1 METQSN
7 CLFITF
13 VEKEGPFLKVWGQ
26 TDKNTSLYIEQ
37 VLHSFTTQFDN
48 GFCIPHPESLQIG
61 ILCCAKYKD
70 NKYYRARITNLNYLH
85 NRYIE
90 VNFVDYGHQ
99 DVVPVSNI
107 RSLEG
112 FDTAF
117 ISIQPQASN
126 FLLAE
131 AVCPRGEWN
140 EVYLEEIC
148 KEIRYTEVNFSIIG
162 QVTKHYLVRLFV
174 GVNDLAIILIS
185 KGLMRHTSLT
195 TQEAVLLSMMPRAPL
210 QPPAT
215 PQQNIATYKAFTL
228 EPGSQYEVYVS
239 YVTDGPCNFSVQLKQ
254 SEEVLGKLMKEI
266 NSMTLTPIEGIPI
279 PGTVCLARCTEDGH
293 ICRAVVTNEVDGQF
307 KVFYV
312 DFGNFE
318 VISLESL
325 YEIPFKFVI
334 PKVMA
339 IRFALAGVEKSTVT
353 LEMQCAFKQFVDNR
367 LIHMKVMPMTT
378 RTSLPRCELWDP
390 ESGINALDIVTKAAS
405 SSYPDHISLHR
416 GFTQTVK
423 ISFVFS
429 CNRFYV
435 QLKAKQDD
443 LLRLMLDI
451 QVLCREADSF
461 KSNMVKVGL
470 PCYAL
475 YEGDQQW
482 YRSQI
487 VEVLGA
493 GQVKVHYVDYGN
505 EEVVSVNLLK
515 PIEGKQ
521 LTILRPQAIECCL
534 NGYQNMEPDLERDN
548 LLEELILEQ
557 EFTMKVVEMQGKK
570 ALVELIDSAN
580 YNVASLLLDKIAVT
594 RSQVSP
600 MLVQA
605 GNKIEHRK
613 YSQPFNSRE
622 QPERTDQRKPG
633 SRDSFESTETNENNT
648 WRQNNKGFNKNYDR
662 NKRDELNDSTDSERH
677 STKSFNRNDRNRNES
692 NTRNT
697 EGGPWKQ
704 NSGFNKSQDRFSRDR
719 NNRNNDWGGN
729 GDERKNFREKDSW
742 GGGRTNDQQNN
753 FKEKGD
759 WGSGNDQQ
767 NINSPDDGWGSSK
780 ENNRQTF
787 NPRGRKGDWD
797 NNRENDKRN
806 FNSRENNDW
815 GDNKQDKE
823 WGGRGDRKGFQPRDR
838 DNFKP
843 RKRFDDGNSDWNNG
857 DKDGFKPRKRF
868 EDGGGDWN
876 ADSTHKSGGFKKREF
891 KRETSELSSSGSE
904 KSFRKGA
911 FKDNF
916 RKNKPDF
923 KKPDRSPRGNFV
935 DDSGD
940 TWNVSA
946 STTIEVPNAA
956 PSTAKFTTLNVDN
969 TEATVVISWF
979 HNPSQFYCQIE
990 STQDEFKRMMEEIQQ
1005 AYKGRQPGT
1014 AAVGAPVIGLFP
1026 EDRVLYRAEVL
1037 ETLASQYKV
1046 YYVDFGNVSVID
1058 KVWPIETRFMELP
1071 AQAICC
1077 KLSGIEP
1084 PTDTWPEANNYGQY
1098 FDKKQFFCK
1107 FISTED
1113 TRVAIQLESNK
1124 EDIASLLLRD
1134 GLAKACAPPPEPEL
1148 PLLIGQQFRAL
1159 LLSVNSLGDFLM
1171 SLQNGALLK
1180 CTVFNLSQS
1189 TETWE
1194 DNLKD
1199 KINQILIVYV
1209 DDLKEDR
1216 LEVTLY
1222 DQNGA
1227 KIKLIDK
1234 DEGAYESVELLCP
1247 YLILHSQISGEIAHI
1262 EETTV
1267 YLQPAD
1273 CAENI
1278 QYFLNTAFEYY
1289 ESFTLEEPITPTES
1303 FVYAVKSSDTNWYRG
1318 RVVSLDDKQV
1328 MVNYLDYGNSE
1339 QVNFDV
1345 LRELTAEFME
1355 IPILCIPITIKDTR
1369 EELIGKFVSI
1379 NLTFT
1384 ETGVEGAIQ
1393 EEVVTTVPTQETP
1406 KPNLEEV
1413 TQTEETQKPNLEELI
1428 QTEQI
1433 PTESVTCGTQVVLSH
1448 TDSPSDFYLQLAES
1462 IGVIEELQARIQEQI
1477 PEMADIENPVIGA
1490 LCAAP
1495 YTVDQQWYRAQVLDA
1510 DSDITTVRFVD
1521 YGNTDVLDNHTTRV
1535 KTLPTDLLS
1544 LEVHATRCRLKI
1556 KPIDEEWTTV
1566 ASERFEQ
1573 LASVENLTAQF
1584 ISQDEKTNYVE
1595 LYSDGANVREILI
1608 SENLAF
1614 PDEVVPEASSTL
1626 GFVSHLN
1633 SPSEFWIQFENCV
1646 EGLEW
1651 VAEQLSGA
1659 ETFQELEDLSPGVL
1673 CAALF
1678 PDDQMWYRARIL
1690 SNTVAGIEVLFV
1702 DYGNSCTSCSLR
1714 DLPEDLV
1721 MLPPLAQKCSLQK
1734 PESLTT
1740 WGPEMVRKFIEI
1752 SADGQTTFHVNKL
1765 STGETA
1771 SVVLLLDGVDVTTL
1785 IVPQTEEVQVKSF
1798 EGLDEIV
1805 LVKGGEELQ
1814 TKFKLEPLPD
1824 IAWSEESI
1832 KKFAEMTND
1841 ENTVFQAE
1849 FVSDDT
1855 VRLYLGLNDIRLELN
1870 GIKSTTPASS
1880 PLKTR
1885 INDTHST
1892 DETST
1897 SGTEPNLDGNE
1908 GFVKGLVE
1916 GIIEG
1921 STNPHEC
1928 VEENVCDEECKNI
1941 IRSLLTDII
1950 EASTN
1955 QSESNNQ
1962 IENKQSTNHDI
1973 DLSVKSTENPVQ
1985 SEEKV
1990 PDEKKHFGLDV
2001 STEDSAE
2008 QVPTLGEKKE
2018 AETVTLEEASTVSV
2032 KKEAETATSEQIP
2045 AVCEKKEPETVT
2057 TEEAS
2062 TVSEKKEAGTATPE
2076 EASTVS
2082 EKKAVEL
2089 SPEKPT
2095 EDKTGAVKETLDVP
2109 KPDNSNNLD
2118 KSEMLDEVKENNQ

>member
-1 METQSN
+1 METQPN
-7 CLFITF
+7 CLFITY

-37 VLHSFTTQFDN
+37 VLHSFTPQFDN
-48 GFCIPHPESLQIG
+48 GLCIPRPDALQIG

-70 NKYYRARITNLNYLH
+70 SKYYRARITSLNYLH

-117 ISIQPQASN
+117 VSLQPQASS

-140 EVYLEEIC
+140 EAYLEEIC
-148 KEIRYTEVNFSIIG
+148 KEIRYTEVNFSIVA

-174 GVNDLAIILIS
+174 GVNDLAIVLIS
-185 KGLMRHTSLT
+185 KGLMRNTSLT

-210 QPPAT
+210 QPP
-215 PQQNIATYKAFTL
+215 PIQQQSIATYKAFTL

-318 VISLESL
+318 VIPLESL

-390 ESGINALDIVTKAAS
+390 ESGISALDIVTKAALS
-405 SSYPDHISLHR
+405 NYPDHITLHR
-416 GFTQTVK
+416 GFSQTVK
-423 ISFVFS
+423 ISYVFS

-435 QLKAKQDD
+435 QLKAKQDE

-451 QVLCREADSF
+451 QVLCNEAETLN
-461 KSNMVKVGL
+461 SNTIKVGL

-505 EEVVSVNLLK
+505 EEVVSMNLLK

-521 LTILRPQAIECCL
+521 LTKMRPQAIECCL

-548 LLEELILEQ
+548 LLEELILEH

-622 QPERTDQRKPG
+622 SSQRTEQRKPG
-633 SRDSFESTETNENNT
+633 SRNSFDSEPDENNT

-677 STKSFNRNDRNRNES
+677 STKGFNRNDRNRNES
-692 NTRNT
+692 RNT
-697 EGGPWKQ
+697 EGSWKQ
-704 NSGFNKSQDRFSRDR
+704 NSGFNKSQDRFNKDR
-719 NNRNNDWGGN
+719 NNRNNDWGGS

-742 GGGRTNDQQNN
+742 GGDRNNDRQNN
-753 FKEKGD
+753 SKES
-759 WGSGNDQQ
+759 WGGNDQQ
-767 NINSPDDGWGSSK
+767 NSNSPNDGWGSSK
-780 ENNRQTF
+780 ENYRQ
-787 NPRGRKGDWD
+787 NYNSRGNKGDWD

-815 GDNKQDKE
+815 GD
-823 WGGRGDRKGFQPRDR
+823 RKGFQPRDR

-843 RKRFDDGNSDWNNG
+843 RKRFEDGNNDWNNG
-857 DKDGFKPRKRF
+857 DKDSSQPWKKS

-876 ADSTHKSGGFKKREF
+876 ADSTHRSGGGFKKREF
-891 KRETSELSSSGSE
+891 KREASELSSSGSE
-904 KSFRKGA
+904 KSFRKGG
-911 FKDNF
+911 NF
-916 RKNKPDF
+916 RNNKPDF
-923 KKPDRSPRGNFV
+923 RKPNRSPRGNFGG
-935 DDSGD
+935 DSGD
-940 TWNVSA
+940 GWNTGA
-946 STTIEVPNAA
+946 STATEVLNAA
-956 PSTAKFTTLNVDN
+956 PSTAKFTILNVDN
-969 TEATVVISWF
+969 TEANVVISWF

-1005 AYKGRQPGT
+1005 AYKGRQAGT
-1014 AAVGAPVIGLFP
+1014 ATVGAPVIGLFP
-1026 EDRVLYRAEVL
+1026 EDRVLYRAKVL
-1037 ETLASQYKV
+1037 ETLGSQYKV

-1058 KVWPIETRFMELP
+1058 KVWPIEKRFMELP

-1077 KLSGIEP
+1077 KLRGIDP

-1113 TRVAIQLESNK
+1113 TRVAIELKYDN
-1124 EDIASLLLRD
+1124 EDIASLLLKD
-1134 GLAKACAPPPEPEL
+1134 GLAKACVTPPEPEL

-1171 SLQNGALLK
+1171 SLQNGAVLK
-1180 CTVFNLSQS
+1180 CSVFNLSAS

-1194 DNLKD
+1194 DSLKE
-1199 KINQILIVYV
+1199 KINHILIVYV

-1222 DQNGA
+1222 DENGA
-1227 KIKLIDK
+1227 KIKLINN

-1247 YLILHSQISGEIAHI
+1247 YLILSSQISGEIAHI
-1262 EETTV
+1262 EQTTV

-1278 QYFLNTAFEYY
+1278 QYFLNSAFEYY
-1289 ESFTLEEPITPTES
+1289 ESFTPEEPLTPTEG
-1303 FVYAVKSSDTNWYRG
+1303 FVYAVKSPDTNWYRG
-1318 RVVSLDDKQV
+1318 RVVSLDDNKQV
-1328 MVNYLDYGNSE
+1328 TVNYIDYGNSE
-1339 QVNFDV
+1339 QVNFDA
-1345 LRELTAEFME
+1345 LRELTAEFMT
-1355 IPILCIPITIKDTR
+1355 IPILCVPIAIKGVT
-1369 EELIGKFVSI
+1369 EELIGEFVSI

-1384 ETGVEGAIQ
+1384 ETGLEGTLQ
-1393 EEVVTTVPTQETP
+1393 EKEVTVVPTEGKQIEQIATDVTE

-1413 TQTEETQKPNLEELI
+1413 AQT
-1428 QTEQI
+1428 
-1433 PTESVTCGTQVVLSH
+1433 TCGTQVVLSH

-1462 IGVIEELQARIQEQI
+1462 IEGIEELQARLQELA
-1477 PEMADIENPVIGA
+1477 PEMTDIENPVIGV

-1495 YTVDQQWYRAQVLDA
+1495 YSVDQQWYRAQVLDA

-1556 KPIDEEWTTV
+1556 KPIDEEWTSV

-1595 LYSDGANVREILI
+1595 LYSDGTNVREILI
-1608 SENLAF
+1608 AENLAL
-1614 PDEVVPEASSTL
+1614 PDEVVPEASSTV

-1659 ETFQELEDLSPGVL
+1659 ENFPELEDLAPGVL

-1734 PESLTT
+1734 PEGLTV
-1740 WGPEMVRKFIEI
+1740 WGPEMVRKFVEI
-1752 SADGQTTFHVNKL
+1752 AADGQTTFHVNKL

-1785 IVPQTEEVQVKSF
+1785 IVPQTEEVSVKSF

-1805 LVKGGEELQ
+1805 LVKKGGEEMQ

-1824 IAWSEESI
+1824 GVWSEDSV
-1832 KKFAEMTND
+1832 KKFAEMNNNGT
-1841 ENTVFQAE
+1841 TVFQAE
-1849 FVSDDT
+1849 FVSDDMI
-1855 VRLYLGLNDIRLELN
+1855 RLYLGLNDIRLELN
-1870 GIKSTTPASS
+1870 GIKTTTPTSS

-1885 INDTHST
+1885 TTDTHST
-1892 DETST
+1892 HETST
-1897 SGTEPNLDGNE
+1897 SSTEANLDGNE
-1908 GFVKGLVE
+1908 GFVKGLVAE
-1916 GIIEG
+1916 IIEN
-1921 STNPHEC
+1921 STNLHEC
-1928 VEENVCDEECKNI
+1928 VEEDVCDEECIDI
-1941 IRSLLTDII
+1941 IKSLLTDII
-1950 EASTN
+1950 EESTN
-1955 QSESNNQ
+1955 L
-1962 IENKQSTNHDI
+1962 IETTQSTNHELNVELI
-1973 DLSVKSTENPVQ
+1973 ENAVQ
-1985 SEEKV
+1985 SEEKEFESKSSEKV
-1990 PDEKKHFGLDV
+1990 PVAETVTMEDEKKE
-2001 STEDSAE
+2001 TEAVTPE
-2008 QVPTLGEKKE
+2008 EVPTVIEKKE
-2018 AETVTLEEASTVSV
+2018 AETVTSEEV
-2032 KKEAETATSEQIP
+2032 
-2045 AVCEKKEPETVT
+2045 
-2057 TEEAS
+2057 S
-2062 TVSEKKEAGTATPE
+2062 TVSEKKEA
-2076 EASTVS
+2076 
-2082 EKKAVEL
+2082 
-2089 SPEKPT
+2089 EKPAEDIKTT
-2095 EDKTGAVKETLDVP
+2095 EAVVAS
-2109 KPDNSNNLD
+2109 DNSENQD
-2118 KSEMLDEVKENNQ
+2118 KPEVKENDQ